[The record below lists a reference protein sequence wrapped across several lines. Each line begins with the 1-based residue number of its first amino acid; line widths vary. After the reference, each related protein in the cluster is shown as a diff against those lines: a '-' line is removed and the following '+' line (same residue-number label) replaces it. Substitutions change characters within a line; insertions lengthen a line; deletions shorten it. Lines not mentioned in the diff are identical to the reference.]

1 MKHIKEYSQFVN
13 EAKLPDSFK
22 DEKAMQ
28 DFVRSQG
35 GIKYGYGSGGGGI
48 SASGFDNQDEDYRE
62 PWFTFKA
69 MLRHYARDD
78 DFMNNEAGPY
88 AKEYKKLVAD
98 WMDSEMKSLP
108 KFMKKY
114 LTVGSLRSSSD
125 PAYLIKPELRSSL
138 VYDVLKMGSKGLRTQ
153 YRDYMLDYAGHDT
166 SDKLGL

>member
-35 GIKYGYGSGGGGI
+35 GINYRYGSGGGGI
-48 SASGFDNQDEDYRE
+48 SASGFDDEDEYRE
-62 PWFTFKA
+62 PWFTFRA

-78 DFMNNEAGPY
+78 NFMYNEAGPY
-88 AKEYKKLVAD
+88 AKEYKKLVDD

-114 LTVGSLRSSSD
+114 LTVGSLWRSSG
-125 PAYLIKPELRSSL
+125 PAYVIKPELQNDL
-138 VYDVLKMGSKGLRTQ
+138 VYVLLQKASKGLKQQ
-153 YRDYMLDYAGHDT
+153 YADHRMEYAGEDV
-166 SDKLGL
+166 SKELGL